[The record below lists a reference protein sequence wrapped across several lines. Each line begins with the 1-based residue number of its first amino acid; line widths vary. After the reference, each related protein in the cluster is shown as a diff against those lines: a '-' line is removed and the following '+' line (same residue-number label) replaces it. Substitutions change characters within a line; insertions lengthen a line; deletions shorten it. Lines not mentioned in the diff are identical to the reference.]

1 MKKFILLSFM
11 MALFCS
17 VTFAQTQDNPLTVST
32 TEANAYSGNTYYTY
46 TAPSMS
52 NVYLTLDFGK
62 YANVTVS
69 DENGQT
75 LGSTPN
81 NNWSAF
87 TYALVASQKVTIYV
101 SDWYSEG
108 GSFTATVE
116 ETNDD
121 FEGGATCD
129 DAVLVTEKST
139 YLNSHYDSNN
149 WTSLAFAK
157 FQPEKSGD
165 VKIFINGYSYYKYIS
180 VGCDGEKVSLNELT
194 QNDPVEGDYYP
205 YTVEAGVTY
214 ILTLENGGT
223 SPYHIKVVPVDDSEG
238 ASCNNPFTSSDGTFT
253 LPAAAGTYWYQYD
266 ITKTDGFVNVTSDA
280 NLGKGKA
287 VFLTSC
293 TSYSFATSDGEV
305 SLHKRIG
312 SDSQQ
317 DEPMSFLYFA
327 VVKTEATATDEQIT
341 VTEVD
346 LQPGDAKSYPKEI
359 VADTEYS
366 TSGFAGATYYK
377 FTVPTDFTTPMYAN
391 VNYTIDGITN
401 TSLILEDADKGNQ
414 LAYVNS
420 DLKTPVENGKS
431 YILTVNSYEP
441 ENVSFRLTY
450 TEIPSGAEYL
460 TAIQANL
467 GDNTLNTG
475 KTYYKYTPTKGCF
488 LKVDTGESWIS
499 PTFPRSATSSY
510 YDTYDMFADGTG
522 YKIAAAEGETYVFYF
537 QDISSEGTFTVSE
550 IEVAQGEIETN
561 PIVLESGVAADIP
574 AGSVKTTYFG
584 FTTTKKG
591 ILDIRTDMPY
601 EYDYNTYTAASMQYK
616 TASESWFN
624 WVNGSNEGYIVTLPT
639 DADTKYVIKTVTL
652 NDTQYKLTATEYA
665 FDELPAIPA
674 ETGATLDVPV
684 KTNNNFRDWY
694 YLNIPSAGTFTLY
707 AEGKSDAD
715 FRVFSVDDLSTE
727 IARSNALSS
736 DGVYTTTLTFHADAA
751 GEYAVALTS
760 SPGYNGEGLTFTV
773 TFDAD
778 AVVPGTTEEEPI
790 LLTSGEATE
799 IPAGDC
805 TETYF
810 SFTTT
815 KNGIVDIRTDMPYQY
830 DENKGASTAMYIKG
844 NDGFY
849 NWTNGSATEGFI
861 MTAPCTA
868 EQTYTIKTKTLDDAQ
883 YSLTAT
889 EYAFNELPAIPA
901 ENNAEW
907 TVAAKTNSDYKSW
920 YYLNI
925 PSEGIFSLEAKGKTY
940 ANVAIY
946 SISDLNTAVAESKV
960 TSEGTEYTTTL
971 SFEATEAG
979 EYVAAVTT
987 CTGWDDSDA
996 VFTVNFGN
1004 GQTDGI
1010 CIVNTVA
1017 DSNADVYDMSGR
1029 KVATVE
1035 NGKLSTSLKRGAYI
1049 VKGSNGNAAKV
1060 MLGK

>member
-1 MKKFILLSFM
+1 

-32 TEANAYSGNTYYTY
+32 TETNAYSGGSTYYTY
-46 TAPSMS
+46 TAPSTS
-52 NVYLTLDFGK
+52 NVYLTLNFGQ
-62 YANVTVS
+62 YANVTAS
-69 DENGQT
+69 DENGQS
-75 LGSTPN
+75 LGYTAN
-81 NNWSAF
+81 NSYTSF
-87 TYALVASQKVTIYV
+87 TYALRAAQKVTINIY
-101 SDWYSEG
+101 DWSNG
-108 GSFTATVE
+108 GSFSAIVE
-116 ETNDD
+116 ETDDD
-121 FEGGATCD
+121 FDGGATCD

-139 YLNSHYDSNN
+139 YLDSHYNVNDG
-149 WTSLAFAK
+149 TSLAFAK

-165 VKIFINGYSYYKYIS
+165 VKIFIDGYASYKYIS
-180 VGCDGEKVSLNELT
+180 VGCDGEKVEFSYELAK
-194 QNDPVEGDYYP
+194 NDPAEGEYYP

-214 ILTLENGGT
+214 ILTLENGGRA
-223 SPYHIKVVPVDDSEG
+223 PFHIKVVPVDDSEG
-238 ASCNNPFTSSDGTFT
+238 ASCNNPFTSSNGTFT
-253 LPAAAGTYWYQYD
+253 LPAAAGTYWYEYD
-266 ITKTDGFVNVTSDA
+266 ITKTDGFINVTSDA
-280 NLGKGKA
+280 NLGSGKA
-287 VFLTSC
+287 VFLQSC
-293 TSYSFATSDGEV
+293 ADNYSFATSNGSI

-312 SDSQQ
+312 SDSQY

-346 LQPGDAKSYPKEI
+346 LQPGDAKSYPMDI
-359 VADTEYS
+359 VADTDYS

-377 FTVPTDFTTPMYAN
+377 FTVPTDFATSMYAN
-391 VNYTIDGITN
+391 VNYTVDGITN
-401 TSLILEDADKGNQ
+401 TSLILYDAESDNQ
-414 LAYVNS
+414 LAYENS
-420 DLKTPVENGKS
+420 GIKVPVENGKS
-431 YILTVNSYEP
+431 YILTVNSYQP

-450 TEIPSGAEYL
+450 TEIPSGAEYI

-475 KTYYKYTPTKGCF
+475 KTYYKYTTTKGCF
-488 LKVDTGESWIS
+488 LKVDTGDPGIS
-499 PTFPRSATSSY
+499 PTFPKSATSSY
-510 YDTYDMFADGTG
+510 DTYDMYSDGTG
-522 YKIAAAEGETYVFYF
+522 YKIAAVEGETYVFYF
-537 QDISSEGTFTVSE
+537 QNISSEGTFTVSE

-616 TASESWFN
+616 SASESWFN

-674 ETGATLDVPV
+674 ETGATIDVPV

-707 AEGKSDAD
+707 AEGNSYAD

-727 IARSNALSS
+727 IASSNVLSG
-736 DGVYTTTLTFHADAA
+736 DGVYTTTVTFHADAA
-751 GEYAVALTS
+751 GEYAVALTN
-760 SPGYNGEGLTFTV
+760 SPGYNGEGTTFTV
-773 TFDAD
+773 TFEAD

-868 EQTYTIKTKTLDDAQ
+868 EQTYIIKTKTLDDAQ

-889 EYAFNELPAIPA
+889 EYAFNELPAIST
-901 ENNAEW
+901 ENGSEW
-907 TVAAKTNSDYKSW
+907 TVAAKTNSNYKSW

-925 PSEGIFSLEAKGKTY
+925 PSEGTFSLSATGKTY

-946 SISDLNTAVAESKV
+946 SINDLNTAVAESKV
-960 TSEGTEYTTTL
+960 NSEGTEYTTTL

-987 CTGWDDSDA
+987 CTGWDDSDV